1 MLIVTRNI
9 QLHFSVIKSH
19 HFLCMNVCMN
29 VHQREKNL
37 GDKLIANDLGIHR

>member
-19 HFLCMNVCMN
+19 HLLCMN
-29 VHQREKNL
+29 VHQREKYL
-37 GDKLIANDLGIHR
+37 GDKLIANDVGMHRWK